1 MQRGLVGSEMCIRDS
16 INAEYMGSILG
27 LTCEIYHRPEEAV
40 KRILSG
46 KTDLVITDLN
56 MPNISGLELTMEIRR
71 KFTRTNLPILMIT
84 TQSDFVEAKEGDLD
98 INEALLKKSGINKIL
113 HKPFSDNDF
122 KASVFKLLPT

>member
-1 MQRGLVGSEMCIRDS
+1 MMLKLYQNKLSV
-16 INAEYMGSILG
+16 LG
-27 LTCEIYHRPEEAV
+27 LACEIYHRPEDAM

-71 KFTRTNLPILMIT
+71 KFTRTDLPILMIT
-84 TQSDFVEAKEGDLD
+84 TQSDFVEEKKGD
-98 INEALLKKSGINKIL
+98 INVNEALLKKSGINRIL

-122 KASVFKLLPT
+122 KESVFKLLPT